1 MGRNENRNK
10 MRNGKESQDHVQERN
25 QNAYKSK
32 VPFEL
37 NYYKQKKGLQ
47 LTDLNSNFKKK
58 IQLNSIKILIKI
70 VTMDKYF

>member
-47 LTDLNSNFKKK
+47 SSKRSNFGSF
-58 IQLNSIKILIKI
+58 N
-70 VTMDKYF
+70 

>member
-1 MGRNENRNK
+1 

-32 VPFEL
+32 VPLES

-47 LTDLNSNFKKK
+47 SSKRSNFGSF
-58 IQLNSIKILIKI
+58 N
-70 VTMDKYF
+70 